1 MKEKILKKA
10 EEYREDIVRTT
21 QELIKIPSV
30 EAEAV
35 GEYPYGENVYQAL
48 KKALNI
54 SSELGLKYKNIDNYA
69 AHIEIGEAEEIF
81 ALLCHLDVVPEGS
94 NWTYPPYAAEVHEG
108 KIYGRGSTDDKGPT
122 AAALFALKIVDDL
135 GIKLNKKVRLILG
148 TNEESGMASLKY
160 YFDKEKMPELAFS
173 PDAVFPVIHAEKGI
187 LDLKFSSD
195 LKAEDKNGLKLIS
208 INGGSAANMVPD
220 QAEAKVKGITLD
232 ELEKILQDI
241 DYDQE
246 DLELASNNNSIT
258 LKYNG
263 ISAHASTPEEGK
275 NAISYLIN
283 ILAEL
288 PFENKKTLDFLN
300 FYKDKIGVEY
310 YGESIGCA
318 DEDDIPT
325 KLTFNTGIIR
335 VNNDKAEFIVN
346 IRYPVKSNAEKV
358 IKDIKEKIDGSQI
371 NLEEMSNAEPLYIP
385 KDDPFIKKLMNAYQ
399 EFTGDDSEAIAIGGG
414 TYARLVKK
422 GAAFGPLFP
431 GREMLAHQKDENV
444 LIDDLVKAAAI
455 YAKAIIDIAGE

>member
-1 MKEKILKKA
+1 
-10 EEYREDIVRTT
+10 
-21 QELIKIPSV
+21 
-30 EAEAV
+30 
-35 GEYPYGENVYQAL
+35 
-48 KKALNI
+48 
-54 SSELGLKYKNIDNYA
+54 
-69 AHIEIGEAEEIF
+69 
-81 ALLCHLDVVPEGS
+81 
-94 NWTYPPYAAEVHEG
+94 
-108 KIYGRGSTDDKGPT
+108 
-122 AAALFALKIVDDL
+122 
-135 GIKLNKKVRLILG
+135 LILG

-346 IRYPVKSNAEKV
+346 IRYPVKSNADKV
-358 IKDIKEKIDGSQI
+358 IKDIKENIKGSQI
-371 NLEEMSNAEPLYIP
+371 SLEKMSNADPLYIP
-385 KDDPFIKKLMNAYQ
+385 KDDPFIQKLMSAYQ

-444 LIDDLVKAAAI
+444 SIDDLVKATAI